1 MSPAHL
7 DDERAQRYLDDLL
20 PEPERARAEAHL
32 ASCVDCRLVLDG
44 CRALAEA
51 LSGLPAA
58 LPPPDFTEAVLAR
71 VQERERTVSRE
82 RHVAAAVLGA
92 AAAAAAVLVVVGGP
106 AAWAPALSRF
116 GAGLDLAVTWC
127 RIGTDVA
134 EPLLRALRLE
144 IAAAT
149 AGAAIPL
156 LYAMRRLSS
165 RAATAAS

>member
-1 MSPAHL
+1 MSPVHL
-7 DDERAQRYLDDLL
+7 DDERAQRYLDGQL
-20 PEPERARAEAHL
+20 PEPERARADAHL
-32 ASCVDCRLVLDG
+32 ASCGDCRLVLDG

-51 LSGLPAA
+51 LSDLPAA
-58 LPPPDFTEAVLAR
+58 LPPPDFTEVVLAR

-82 RHVAAAVLGA
+82 RRVAAAVLGA
-92 AAAAAAVLVVVGGP
+92 VAAVAAVLVMVGGP

-116 GAGLDLAVTWC
+116 GAGLDVAVTWC

-156 LYAMRRLSS
+156 LYALRRLSS
-165 RAATAAS
+165 RAAPAAS